1 MNILRAQRAFS
12 LIELMVTV
20 AVVAILATV
29 AAPNMQS
36 FLDKNRLVGA
46 AEAIYGQV
54 QMARSEAVKQSAN
67 MVMVFATG
75 DAWCAGFARDDGSD
89 CDCTVTDPD
98 SEDGDACAVLA
109 DGVNPVLRRV
119 GGASFPGVSMDDG
132 APASITINGVRG
144 TTDIVG
150 VANIDIQSDLG
161 RQLRVEVNALGR
173 ARMCSPAGDG
183 AVGGY
188 PAC

>member
-20 AVVAILATV
+20 AVIAILATV

-36 FLDKNRLVGA
+36 FFDKNRLVGA

-54 QMARSEAVKQSAN
+54 QLARSEAVKQSAN

-89 CDCTVTDPD
+89 CDCTVTDP
-98 SEDGDACAVLA
+98 EDGDACAVLA
-109 DGVNPVLRRV
+109 DGVDPVLRRV
-119 GGASFPGVSMDDG
+119 GAASFPGVSLGDG
-132 APASITINGVRG
+132 APANIVINGVRG
-144 TTDIVG
+144 TTGADST
-150 VANIDIQSDLG
+150 IDLQSDLG
-161 RQLRVEVNALGR
+161 RQLRIEVNRLGR